1 LNMKRQL
8 LVVAASL
15 AACSSPQPN
24 PNTAQAQFVGDAN
37 AIQVTVSDT
46 QPVSAA
52 LLIGADGTTYA
63 ATGIQVTQ
71 TPHTVYNPPPSLG
84 IGLGG
89 FGGNVGGGVGLGLP
103 LGGPTPGYSTDQY
116 LSTVT
121 LPAPA
126 DYGRN
131 WQNYRVQVQ
140 VGNRAVTIPAPTP
153 G

>member
-1 LNMKRQL
+1 MNRKL
-8 LVVAASL
+8 LVLAALL

-24 PNTAQAQFVGDAN
+24 PNPAQAQFVGDAN

-52 LLIGADGTTYA
+52 LLIGADGTTYT

-89 FGGNVGGGVGLGLP
+89 FGGNVGGGLGLGLP
-103 LGGPTPGYSTDQY
+103 LGGPTPSYSTDQY
-116 LSTVT
+116 VSTVT

-126 DYGRN
+126 DYAMN
-131 WQNYRVQVQ
+131 WQSYRVQVQ
-140 VGNRAVTIPAPTP
+140 LGNRAVTIAAPTP